1 MSDAAPSL
9 PAGNHRGT
17 VRGGGLP
24 DAPSGPLPSG
34 SSAEDVPPP
43 VVQGLHV
50 GRLLGRGGS
59 SAVWLVTDDGGQRF
73 ALKVAGPSRT
83 GEGAS
88 DPVGAPPLRRGRR
101 VAQALTG
108 PSASEPPA
116 VTSADEQLQQA
127 DRERPE
133 PGVGE

>member
-9 PAGNHRGT
+9 PAGNQRGT
-17 VRGGGLP
+17 ARGGGLP
-24 DAPSGPLPSG
+24 DAPSGPLPSGPLPSG

-83 GEGAS
+83 GGGAS
-88 DPVGAPPLRRGRR
+88 DPASAPLVRRGRR

-108 PSASEPPA
+108 PSA
-116 VTSADEQLQQA
+116 
-127 DRERPE
+127 
-133 PGVGE
+133 

>member
-9 PAGNHRGT
+9 PVGDHRGT
-17 VRGGGLP
+17 APGGVLP
-24 DAPSGPLPSG
+24 EDPSGPLPSG

-83 GEGAS
+83 GGGAS
-88 DPVGAPPLRRGRR
+88 DPASAPLVRRGRR

-108 PSASEPPA
+108 PSA
-116 VTSADEQLQQA
+116 
-127 DRERPE
+127 
-133 PGVGE
+133 